1 MLYCSLSVISAMA
14 GVECQYT
21 GPGALDTWGHK
32 IFMNIM
38 QLISTQ
44 RINTG
49 PTYDRGALQPH
60 HTASLQ
66 LVTVH
71 SLELSGDTDLLIMI
85 MIMMIVAP
93 P

>member
-1 MLYCSLSVISAMA
+1 MA

-21 GPGALDTWGHK
+21 GPRALDTWDHK

-66 LVTVH
+66 LVTVD
-71 SLELSGDTDLLIMI
+71 SPELSGNTDLVIMVMI